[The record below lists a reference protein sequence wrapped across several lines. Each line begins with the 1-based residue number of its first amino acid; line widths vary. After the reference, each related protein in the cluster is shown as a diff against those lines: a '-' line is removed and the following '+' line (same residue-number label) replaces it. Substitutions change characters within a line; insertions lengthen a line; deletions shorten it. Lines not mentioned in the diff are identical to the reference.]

1 MCVNGTCFLHTHPL
15 YSYVH
20 TRTCMHLC
28 PRDPAP
34 WHAPVWCSRSSRP
47 PSPRGHGQRA
57 AERQVRHSPWSPL
70 GYGHRRRAARASPG
84 DGCHI
89 VAREHARESGAQ
101 GRALE
106 PAVPTLLQD
115 TVCVALAQLQLVTLL
130 GLVGVERQVPVGKR
144 RVVSGAMHR
153 RAPLHT

>member
-1 MCVNGTCFLHTHPL
+1 M
-15 YSYVH
+15 
-20 TRTCMHLC
+20 
-28 PRDPAP
+28 
-34 WHAPVWCSRSSRP
+34 
-47 PSPRGHGQRA
+47 
-57 AERQVRHSPWSPL
+57 RHSPWSPL
-70 GYGHRRRAARASPG
+70 GYGHRRLAARASPG

-115 TVCVALAQLQLVTLL
+115 TVCVALAQLQFVTLL

-144 RVVSGAMHR
+144 RVVSGAMDR
-153 RAPLHT
+153 RAPLHTWWAARDQKETPGKDPRSHGLHTLHQPAG